1 MMEDEDSLEEHTTS
15 TGHEMSSADW
25 LDAHFLAMQPE
36 YEEMLR
42 WVGLQPG
49 WHVLDAAC
57 GNGSFLP
64 LITELVGSNGNV
76 KAIDLAPENV
86 KTVENRKQLSEWPAP
101 VNVQVGSVV
110 DLPYN
115 DDTFDAVWCAN
126 TTQYLTN
133 DELKSMLAEYIR
145 VTRPGGLIA
154 IKEYDVTAQQ
164 FQPTTPTLFIHLVE
178 ALCQNGSQYHCSL
191 LRAIELPKWLR
202 EAGLIN
208 LRQKPTLMVRVQPL
222 DNAGKQLSAEFLQYC
237 YEQSQQVEL
246 PEKEAQHWQKLADT
260 NSPDHIFNHPD
271 YQYRAIQ
278 TVFVGYVPE

>member
-1 MMEDEDSLEEHTTS
+1 MMKDKGSLEEHTTS

-42 WVGLQPG
+42 WVGLQSG

-64 LITELVGSNGNV
+64 LITELVGSRGQV
-76 KAIDLAPENV
+76 IAIDLVPETV
-86 KTVENRKQLSEWPAP
+86 KIVEKRIQLSEWPAP
-101 VNVQVGSVV
+101 VNVQIGSVV
-110 DLPYN
+110 DLPYD

-126 TTQYLTN
+126 TTQYLT
-133 DELKSMLAEYIR
+133 DGELRTMLKEYVR
-145 VTRPGGLIA
+145 VTRPNGLIA

-178 ALCQNGSQYHCSL
+178 ALCRNGSQYHCSL

-202 EAGLIN
+202 EAGLVK
-208 LRQKPTLMVRVQPL
+208 LRQKPTLMVRFQPL
-222 DNAGKQLSAEFLQYC
+222 DSFSKQLAAEFLQYC
-237 YEQSQQVEL
+237 YQQSQQVEL
-246 PEKEAQHWQKLADT
+246 PERETELWQKLGDT
-260 NSPDHIFNHPD
+260 NSPDHIFHHPD

-278 TVFVGYVPE
+278 TVFVGHVPE